1 VTAAQSEAPQS
12 EAPLSEAARA
22 KLATVSTATLTTAL
36 FKRGLRNVFLQG
48 PLRINPGAGSMVGP
62 AYTLRY
68 IPAREDLDGLEV
80 FKDPAHPQRKGVE
93 ECPAGAVFVIDSRGD
108 RRAAS
113 AGGILVTRLMR
124 RGVAG
129 IVTDGG
135 FRDTPEI
142 ADMAIPAYHAGPSA
156 PTNLIHHH
164 AVDLNVPIACGGVA
178 VYPGDVMVGDGEGVV
193 CLPAHLVEEI
203 AEETFDQTVYEDFV
217 MERVG
222 QGHTIR
228 GLYPMTDPA
237 NRPLFEAWRKEKG
250 R

>member
-1 VTAAQSEAPQS
+1 MANK
-12 EAPLSEAARA
+12 PLSAKTRAALS
-22 KLATVSTATLTTAL
+22 KVSVATLSTALMKKG
-36 FKRGLRNVFLQG
+36 FRNVVMQG
-48 PLRINPGAGSMVGP
+48 VLPVAPVGKRRPNMVGE
-62 AYTLRY
+62 AFTLRY
-68 IPAREDLDGLEV
+68 IPAREDLDVISG
-80 FKDPAHPQRKGVE
+80 FAGRKHPQRVAVE
-93 ECPAGAVFVIDSRGD
+93 QCPPGCVFVIDSRKD
-108 RRAAS
+108 PLAAS
-113 AGGILVTRLMR
+113 AGNILVTRLMK

-129 IVTDGG
+129 VVTDGG